1 MEPSTT
7 LRPGAFPGSPSHT
20 RALANATANQSIFEF
35 YNIPGTLVGVW
46 SPSFASGVNV
56 AGYHLHFITSDRKA
70 GGHVLGLRL
79 RDAKVKID
87 IRNDFDMDL
96 PNNIDY
102 YNESLTKA
110 PSAGQ
115 NLSAEV

>member
-1 MEPSTT
+1 
-7 LRPGAFPGSPSHT
+7 
-20 RALANATANQSIFEF
+20 
-35 YNIPGTLVGVW
+35 LVGVW
-46 SPSFASGVNV
+46 SPSFVSGVNV
-56 AGYHLHFITSDRKA
+56 ADYHLRFITADRKA

-87 IRNDFDMDL
+87 IRKDFYMDL

-110 PSAGQ
+110 PSTGQ